1 MTNYQDDYLPD
12 YLLGV
17 LFLTGMAVSIFAPA
31 VWFVATGH
39 WLAFFLTIF
48 FGKFAGWLLC
58 APLADDEDE

>member
-1 MTNYQDDYLPD
+1 MTNHQDDYLHD
-12 YLLGV
+12 YVAGLFILAFLAWLTLL
-17 LFLTGMAVSIFAPA
+17 PA
-31 VWFVATGH
+31 LWFVATGH